1 MKGIAEIELSQ
12 NAKRLFADMNVPN
25 DEKRV
30 ILTKLI
36 KKISLKDSVVSVKYT
51 KLAQAIAQKST
62 LTKEILG
69 NA

>member
-1 MKGIAEIELSQ
+1 MKGVAEIELSQ
-12 NAKRLFADMNVPN
+12 IAKRMFADMNVPN

-36 KKISLKDSVVSVKYT
+36 QKISVKNGIVSVKYT
-51 KLAQAIAQKST
+51 KLAQAIAQKSI
-62 LTKEILG
+62 LTRGILG